1 MNIEKFKDEFELIKK
16 IIESKILSKEEAN
29 KLAEIFLGFGFQYG
43 EDDPTHAEN
52 LYDEIKQLIDE
63 KYR

>member
-1 MNIEKFKDEFELIKK
+1 MNIEKFKDKFELIKK

-29 KLAEIFLGFGFQYG
+29 KLAGIFLGFGLQYG
-43 EDDPTHAEN
+43 DEDSAHAEN

-63 KYR
+63 KYG